1 MWIKYDYPIID
12 LQYKLRGYLELTH
25 WYRINVKTGKE
36 FLKTKEYT
44 LSKNERSGWFFKE
57 YNKSQWNT
65 ISKKCRPLGLP
76 PFKIARKT
84 FETYALQ
91 LKVRSEIRDKLLGH
105 ATIGVKQNY
114 QDWQWDELQNE
125 VHEAHELVLANFH
138 IDTLYPALI
147 KKADEILKKMG
158 IPPKVF
164 NNYHKCE
171 KMWLEKNFNTLLKE
185 HL

>member
-1 MWIKYDYPIID
+1 MIYKE
-12 LQYKLRGYLELTH
+12 KLRGYLELTH
-25 WYRINVKTGKE
+25 GYHINMLKQVKS
-36 FLKTKEYT
+36 FLKQRNILYQKTKDH
-44 LSKNERSGWFFKE
+44 GWFFKK

-76 PFKIARKT
+76 PFKVARKT

-125 VHEAHELVLANFH
+125 VHEAHELVLAHFH

-147 KKADEILKKMG
+147 KKADEILK
-158 IPPKVF
+158 IRWVF
-164 NNYHKCE
+164 HQKYLIIITSVKRCD
-171 KMWLEKNFNTLLKE
+171 
-185 HL
+185 